1 MAGTDFS
8 RYVGFQWDKGNT
20 EKIWREHKVSPF
32 ECEQIFFNHPLLV
45 APDEDHSHSEARFYV
60 LGRTDSDRLL
70 FLVFTVRRNL
80 IRVISARDMSRAE
93 REVYQSHEEEDS

>member
-1 MAGTDFS
+1 MAETDFS
-8 RYVGFQWDKGNT
+8 RYTGFEWDKSNA

-32 ECEQIFFNHPLLV
+32 ECEQVFFNQPIII
-45 APDEDHSHSEARFYV
+45 APDEAHSQTEARFYV
-60 LGRTDSDRLL
+60 LGRTDADRLL

-93 REVYQSHEEEDS
+93 REVYKNHEE